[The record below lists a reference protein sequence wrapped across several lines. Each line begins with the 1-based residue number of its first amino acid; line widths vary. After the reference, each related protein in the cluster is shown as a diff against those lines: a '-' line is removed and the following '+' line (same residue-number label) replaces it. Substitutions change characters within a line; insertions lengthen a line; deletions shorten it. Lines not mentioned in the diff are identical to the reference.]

1 MSRQTRKK
9 RPLPGKGTAIICFI
23 GSSDDNESSGSEDES
38 LYREDESDDSENSD
52 DETVHYHDDKSDELR
67 KKNNRNKHIVSSNKL
82 SLSNYRFKRDFAQRC
97 QESNDEESDLPGEI
111 DSEKISEKHFND
123 SDISSDDSMNDDPF
137 SFQRRKFVSRNSK
150 KCIKNKKNAHKR
162 KKDRLS
168 HSDTCT
174 SSSDDDCNL
183 GKYRISSS
191 SDDKSLSSGVV
202 SYVISSSASSNSGSF
217 KFSSRRKQTI
227 PTKKNCRNIQ
237 NHSIDVLSCSD
248 SSDEEEIDTRMID
261 KSTSET
267 LRKAREARKKLSEVQ
282 VSKVVNIDEKG
293 SILNIRLHVKA
304 SSVCKIADVGSETF
318 QIRSKEPLK
327 RLMKY
332 VCKLHPDVSESHI
345 MMAFDGKKILIDR
358 TPEFCGMKD
367 GDLID
372 ITLKPSSFPVAVTGA
387 QYKEGNVSTNRIVVR
402 TEIRNGLENPNLRVW
417 QIRETDELQKIVDA
431 YCQEEKIS
439 NSKVVLRNGATLINL
454 RNTPLVEG
462 LSDGVLL
469 RMDVNEGL
477 QLSTT
482 AAKAASPGRLK
493 LVLRVNGDKEN
504 LQPYT
509 VHPSD
514 KFETLINSFRRR
526 NSKNS
531 GNSSGGSYLFILDGE
546 KLNPFSTCIDEDLE
560 GGEMIDVTFKET
572 VSASQSAENVSK
584 RNFGSLEDITP
595 ISIQTIRNKC
605 KTRPKKFKL
614 RKCDTLDT
622 LRKEYIAYYRSK
634 GCRKVRF
641 YLRHK
646 LLEKCND
653 SLESLGLIDMD
664 KLDAIENDRAF

>member
-67 KKNNRNKHIVSSNKL
+67 KKNNRNKHIVASNKL

-293 SILNIRLHVKA
+293 SNLNIRLHVKA
-304 SSVCKIADVGSETF
+304 SSVCKIADNGSETF

-345 MMAFDGKKILIDR
+345 MMSLDGKKILIYR
-358 TPEFCGMKD
+358 TPELCGIKD

-372 ITLKPSSFPVAVTGA
+372 FTLKPSSFTVAVTGAQYKEGNVSDGDLIDFTLKPSSFTVAVTGA
-387 QYKEGNVSTNRIVVR
+387 QYKEGNVSTNRIFMR
-402 TEIRNGLENPNLRVW
+402 TEIWNGLENPILRVW
-417 QIRETDELQKIVDA
+417 QIRATDELQNIVDA
-431 YCQEEKIS
+431 YRQEENIS

-454 RNTPLVEG
+454 KNSLLVEG

-469 RMDVNEGL
+469 RMVVNESL
-477 QLSTT
+477 KLSMT
-482 AAKAASPGRLK
+482 ASKVASPGRLK
-493 LVLRVNGDKEN
+493 LFLCVN
-504 LQPYT
+504 
-509 VHPSD
+509 
-514 KFETLINSFRRR
+514 
-526 NSKNS
+526 
-531 GNSSGGSYLFILDGE
+531 
-546 KLNPFSTCIDEDLE
+546 
-560 GGEMIDVTFKET
+560 
-572 VSASQSAENVSK
+572 
-584 RNFGSLEDITP
+584 
-595 ISIQTIRNKC
+595 
-605 KTRPKKFKL
+605 
-614 RKCDTLDT
+614 
-622 LRKEYIAYYRSK
+622 
-634 GCRKVRF
+634 
-641 YLRHK
+641 
-646 LLEKCND
+646 
-653 SLESLGLIDMD
+653 
-664 KLDAIENDRAF
+664 